1 MRFSAHSDGA
11 DGAAGR
17 AGQYSPSSSVQLG
30 CAVGVPSSTSISLA
44 LPCKNV
50 FVYYF
55 SFFLICS
62 FNLLPPRPSISCCS
76 RAAAAL
82 STPDMSALYPCLFV
96 VYWWHDKQG
105 KISVHSKSSTTIF
118 LILEIHSLSLSRS
131 HYLTLCLALS
141 LCSLSCLAIVFVCT
155 LTSFCNHAR
164 HKSNLIVLLIR
175 SHTHTHPYTPTAEIR
190 SPDLA
195 QLALR
200 ILNICSL
207 VRSLPGSMVNRRT

>member
-11 DGAAGR
+11 DGAGCR
-17 AGQYSPSSSVQLG
+17 TGGSVQSVQFSSVG
-30 CAVGVPSSTSISLA
+30 FAVGVPSSTSISLA

-62 FNLLPPRPSISCCS
+62 FNLLPPRPCISCCS

-105 KISVHSKSSTTIF
+105 TISVHSKSSTTIF
-118 LILEIHSLSLSRS
+118 LILEIHSLSLS
-131 HYLTLCLALS
+131 LTLS
-141 LCSLSCLAIVFVCT
+141 HSLSRLFALF
-155 LTSFCNHAR
+155 
-164 HKSNLIVLLIR
+164 
-175 SHTHTHPYTPTAEIR
+175 
-190 SPDLA
+190 A
-195 QLALR
+195 QLLGYCICMHINF
-200 ILNICSL
+200 ILQS
-207 VRSLPGSMVNRRT
+207 RAP

>member
-1 MRFSAHSDGA
+1 MVLG
-11 DGAAGR
+11 AGR

-105 KISVHSKSSTTIF
+105 TISVHSKSSTTIF
-118 LILEIHSLSLSRS
+118 LILEIHSLSLS
-131 HYLTLCLALS
+131 LAHTI
-141 LCSLSCLAIVFVCT
+141 SLSV
-155 LTSFCNHAR
+155 
-164 HKSNLIVLLIR
+164 
-175 SHTHTHPYTPTAEIR
+175 
-190 SPDLA
+190 
-195 QLALR
+195 
-200 ILNICSL
+200 SL
-207 VRSLPGSMVNRRT
+207 FRFVRSAAWLLYLYAH

>member
-1 MRFSAHSDGA
+1 MVLG
-11 DGAAGR
+11 AGR

-62 FNLLPPRPSISCCS
+62 FNLLPPRPCISCCS
-76 RAAAAL
+76 RTAAAL

-105 KISVHSKSSTTIF
+105 TISVHSKSSTTIF
-118 LILEIHSLSLSRS
+118 LILEIHSLSLS
-131 HYLTLCLALS
+131 LTLS
-141 LCSLSCLAIVFVCT
+141 HSLSR
-155 LTSFCNHAR
+155 SFA
-164 HKSNLIVLLIR
+164 LF
-175 SHTHTHPYTPTAEIR
+175 
-190 SPDLA
+190 A
-195 QLALR
+195 QLLGYCICMHINF
-200 ILNICSL
+200 ILQS
-207 VRSLPGSMVNRRT
+207 RAP

>member
-1 MRFSAHSDGA
+1 MVLG
-11 DGAAGR
+11 AGR

-62 FNLLPPRPSISCCS
+62 FNLLPPRPCISCCS

-105 KISVHSKSSTTIF
+105 TISVHSKSSTTIF
-118 LILEIHSLSLSRS
+118 LILEIHSLSLS
-131 HYLTLCLALS
+131 LTLS
-141 LCSLSCLAIVFVCT
+141 HSLSRLFALF
-155 LTSFCNHAR
+155 
-164 HKSNLIVLLIR
+164 
-175 SHTHTHPYTPTAEIR
+175 
-190 SPDLA
+190 A
-195 QLALR
+195 QLLGYCICMHINF
-200 ILNICSL
+200 ILQS
-207 VRSLPGSMVNRRT
+207 RAP